1 MINYLIQIEKPIET
15 TLNMPEDQEK
25 TIQQA
30 LDLAFQYHTGGDL
43 PKAEGI
49 YQQILKCDANQPIAL
64 RLLGLIAH
72 QVGKN
77 DIAFYLI
84 SQALAIEP
92 DYDEAYANLGIVL
105 KQLGRTDE
113 AVVSYNKA
121 LAIKFDDPETLN
133 NLGNAFNSLGQ
144 LDEAITSYKNAISF
158 KPDYVDAHFNLSST
172 LQKLG
177 QLDEAVASYK
187 KTILLKPN
195 YVEAYINLGLVL
207 KDLGQIDE
215 ALASCNK
222 AIMIKPGF
230 AEVYSNLGNILK
242 ELGQF
247 DEAVSNYDKALTINP
262 DLAEVHSN
270 MGITLASLG
279 QLDEALASLNRALVI
294 KPDFGEARFSLGTL
308 LYGCC
313 EFKKAMEQFKL
324 TNFGKSKSYLL
335 KCLYELDEQ
344 SPFYD
349 QLDDLINQGEFNSVI
364 GSLCSRSEI
373 RYGINRTNP
382 FCNDP
387 LKYVSQ
393 IDLTEQCDFNNIF
406 VKTAKNIL
414 NDDTISYKSQSL
426 LANGDQT
433 AGNLLLLKIDF
444 IEEIKRIL
452 DSEIEKYRL
461 YFKDSEEGFLRHW
474 PKEYNLHGWLIS
486 MKSGGEL
493 HPHMHEEGWISG
505 SVYIN
510 VPSKVKA
517 DCGNLIVCI
526 DDEKYATSAKTNS
539 RKSIDV
545 VTGSLCLFPASLLHY
560 TIPFESEEERIV
572 LAFDVIPKTV
582 GQHTKSN
589 N

>member
-1 MINYLIQIEKPIET
+1 MNKVEKRHIKKVAKKKKFTQASLPIPAEQQH
-15 TLNMPEDQEK
+15 TL
-25 TIQQA
+25 TIQQSI
-30 LDLAFQYHTGGDL
+30 DLAIQHHQAGEL
-43 PKAEGI
+43 PKAESI
-49 YQQILKCDANQPIAL
+49 YKQILQVAPDQPVAL
-64 RLLGLIAH
+64 HLLGVIAH

-77 DIAFYLI
+77 DIAINLI
-84 SQALAIEP
+84 
-92 DYDEAYANLGIVL
+92 
-105 KQLGRTDE
+105 T
-113 AVVSYNKA
+113 KA
-121 LAIKFDDPETLN
+121 LT
-133 NLGNAFNSLGQ
+133 
-144 LDEAITSYKNAISF
+144 F
-158 KPDYVDAHFNLSST
+158 KPDYAEAHNNLASV
-172 LQKLG
+172 LKEIG
-177 QLDEAVASYK
+177 QLDEAVASYNK
-187 KTILLKPN
+187 ALTIKPD
-195 YVEAYINLGLVL
+195 YAEAHSNLGVALNEQGKL
-207 KDLGQIDE
+207 SE
-215 ALASCNK
+215 AVTRCNK
-222 AIMIKPGF
+222 AIAIKPEY
-230 AEVYSNLGNILK
+230 AEAHSNLGLALQ

-247 DEAVSNYDKALTINP
+247 NGALASFNRALAINP
-262 DLAEVHSN
+262 DFS
-270 MGITLASLG
+270 
-279 QLDEALASLNRALVI
+279 
-294 KPDFGEARFSLGTL
+294 EARFSLGVL
-308 LYGCC
+308 LYVT
-313 EFKKAMEQFKL
+313 KQYKNASEQFKL
-324 TNFGKSKSYLL
+324 TNFGASKSFLL

-526 DDEKYATSAKTNS
+526 DDEKYATSVKTNS

>member
-1 MINYLIQIEKPIET
+1 MKKIKRHRNKTLTDKNDKKIRSTQET
-15 TLNMPEDQEK
+15 IPMPVEQEK
-25 TIQQA
+25 VLTIQEA
-30 LDLAFQYHTGGDL
+30 IDLAVQHHNAGDL

-49 YQQILKCDANQPIAL
+49 YQQILKADPNQPVVL
-64 RLLGLIAH
+64 HLLGVIAH

-77 DIAFYLI
+77 DISVDLI
-84 SQALAIEP
+84 TKALGIEP
-92 DYDEAYANLGIVL
+92 DYAEAHSNLGNVL
-105 KQLGRTDE
+105 KEIGLIDE
-113 AVVSYNKA
+113 SIVSYKKA
-121 LAIKFDDPETLN
+121 LAIKPDYAEAHS
-133 NLGNAFNSLGQ
+133 NLGINLKELGQ
-144 LDEAITSYKNAISF
+144 LSEAVISYRKAIDI
-158 KPDYVDAHFNLSST
+158 KPDYA
-172 LQKLG
+172 
-177 QLDEAVASYK
+177 EA
-187 KTILLKPN
+187 
-195 YVEAYINLGLVL
+195 
-207 KDLGQIDE
+207 
-215 ALASCNK
+215 
-222 AIMIKPGF
+222 
-230 AEVYSNLGNILK
+230 YSNLGNALQD
-242 ELGQF
+242 LGKI
-247 DEAVSNYDKALTINP
+247 DEAVTSYKKAL
-262 DLAEVHSN
+262 A
-270 MGITLASLG
+270 
-279 QLDEALASLNRALVI
+279 I
-294 KPDFGEARFSLGTL
+294 KPDFSEVRFNLGICL
-308 LYGCC
+308 LENRQY
-313 EFKKAMEQFKL
+313 KKSAEQLKL

-335 KCLYELDEQ
+335 KSLYELDEQ
-344 SPFYD
+344 SLFYD
-349 QLDDLINQGEFNSVI
+349 QLDDLISKNEVNSII

-373 RYGINRTNP
+373 RYGTNRTNP

-461 YFKDSEEGFLRHW
+461 YFKDSAEGFIRHW
-474 PKEYNLHGWLIS
+474 PKEYSLDGWLIS

-493 HPHMHEEGWISG
+493 RSHMHEEGWISG

-526 DDEKYATSAKTNS
+526 DDEKYATSVKTNK